1 MSSAATFGTAD
12 KDTSNRITAEPLTII
27 EKKMNVS
34 DNINNDGANE
44 KSVVISAHEKGSRNK
59 RKFLSEFP
67 LDVPID
73 TPALCLTEFPRYEL
87 LEEKL
92 QSTPNEVGSF
102 EGRCHQS
109 NEKQGVE
116 TLQHA
121 DWDDTIACQLMELL
135 FHNLSATFQSAIKKI
150 VECGYSEEIAEWV
163 ILRSGLYHGSKDAV
177 STIVDGALALLS
189 REKELDTSMSLIFEN
204 LNSLVEYTMLEMICV
219 LREVKP
225 EFTVAEAMWCLLIC
239 DLNLLHACA
248 IEGDLLG
255 DLCCLESPRES
266 LSDTKLTQKK
276 ETSVVSQS
284 NLDKLHL
291 SKPSVPNAKSLLSEV
306 PSDDAVAQLSNSIYS
321 HLHEVEITA
330 NGSSALL
337 PVAKSKSAGVSGES
351 ILSIEKAA
359 ILEEKGGT
367 GRRGSSLNSKKD
379 MLRQKTFHFEKSYK
393 GRMGKGSFKAKLTT
407 WSSMVLDKTLNSES
421 CSSDLVMKSTYSK
434 VTTTVKSNGPLA
446 EGCSHSSSTSSSGA
460 PSSETAS
467 VPATQDTICAL
478 PGVNINIPA
487 SLVPELKSS
496 SKTPGSIPALPKVV
510 DYHAGIP
517 YDESL
522 GKHVPQNEKDE
533 TILLL
538 ISRMQA
544 LEKELQGWTD
554 WANEKVMQAARR
566 LGKDQGELKML
577 RQEKEEAEKFRKE
590 KQILEESNMKRLSE
604 MEYALSNA
612 SVQIEMANS
621 TLHRLEVENAVLKK
635 EMEAATLASL
645 ESATNFHQ
653 AVAREQEIL
662 KKCQAWEME
671 KGSLQED
678 FSTLKREAALLEQEL
693 ERSKKR
699 LNHFKV
705 LEEQQEREKER
716 FLQQADSI
724 KAEREKLGVRSKMA
738 EDNIRETAESNMQK
752 CKEDIRKLENE
763 ISLLRFQS
771 EGSKIEALKRGI
783 NNMRPQSPKIPKSL
797 AIFDENLG
805 SASVKIEREC
815 VMCLSEEMTVVFLPC
830 AHQVLCAQCN
840 VLHEKQGMNDCPSCR
855 TPIEKRINVQFAC
868 SLRS

>member
-1 MSSAATFGTAD
+1 M
-12 KDTSNRITAEPLTII
+12 II
-27 EKKMNVS
+27 EKKMNVGDNNSS
-34 DNINNDGANE
+34 DGVNE
-44 KSVVISAHEKGSRNK
+44 KSLVISAQEKGSRNK

-73 TPALCLTEFPRYEL
+73 APALSLTEFPRYEI

-92 QSTPNEVGSF
+92 RSTPNEVGSL

-135 FHNLSATFQSAIKKI
+135 FHNLSATFQSAIKRI

-177 STIVDGALALLS
+177 STIVDGALAFLS
-189 REKELDTSMSLIFEN
+189 REKELDTSTSLIFED

-225 EFTVAEAMWCLLIC
+225 YFTVAEAMWCLLIC

-255 DLCCLESPRES
+255 ELCSLESPRES
-266 LSDTKLTQKK
+266 LSDTKLAQQK
-276 ETSVVSQS
+276 EASLVSQLT
-284 NLDKLHL
+284 LDKLQV
-291 SKPSVPNAKSLLSEV
+291 SKPSVPIAKSLQSEV
-306 PSDDAVAQLSNSIYS
+306 PSDDVVAQLSNSIYS

-330 NGSSALL
+330 NGSSARL

-351 ILSIEKAA
+351 ILSIAKAA

-379 MLRQKTFHFEKSYK
+379 MLRQKTFHFEKNYK

-421 CSSDLVMKSTYSK
+421 CSSGLVMKSTYSK

-446 EGCSHSSSTSSSGA
+446 EGCSHSSSTSSSIA

-467 VPATQDTICAL
+467 VPATQDTVCAL
-478 PGVNINIPA
+478 PAVNTNNPA
-487 SLVPELKSS
+487 SLVPEPKSS
-496 SKTPGSIPALPKVV
+496 SKTPGCTPSPPKVI
-510 DYHAGIP
+510 DYYAGIP

-544 LEKELQGWTD
+544 VQKELQGWTD

-566 LGKDQGELKML
+566 LGKDQVELKML
-577 RQEKEEAEKFRKE
+577 RQEKEEAEKFQKE
-590 KQILEESNMKRLSE
+590 KQILEENNMKRLSE

-612 SVQIEMANS
+612 SGQIEMANS

-635 EMEAATLASL
+635 EMEAATLAAL

-653 AVAREQEIL
+653 AVAREQKIL

-671 KGSLQED
+671 KGSLQD
-678 FSTLKREAALLEQEL
+678 DLSSLKREAAHLEQEL

-699 LNHFKV
+699 QNHFKV
-705 LEEQQEREKER
+705 LVEQQEREKQR
-716 FLQQADSI
+716 FLKQADSI
-724 KAEREKLGVRSKMA
+724 KAEREQRGVQSKME
-738 EDNIRETAESNMQK
+738 EDNMREMAESNMQK
-752 CKEDIRKLENE
+752 CKDDIRKLETE

-771 EGSKIEALKRGI
+771 EGSKIEALRRGI
-783 NNMRPQSPKIPKSL
+783 NNTRPQSPKITKSL
-797 AIFDENLG
+797 AVFEENLG

-815 VMCLSEEMTVVFLPC
+815 VMCLSEERTVVFLPC

-855 TPIEKRINVQFAC
+855 TPIKKRINVQFSR

>member
-1 MSSAATFGTAD
+1 M
-12 KDTSNRITAEPLTII
+12 II
-27 EKKMNVS
+27 EKIMNMGDHNS
-34 DNINNDGANE
+34 SDGANE
-44 KSVVISAHEKGSRNK
+44 KSLVISAQEKGSRNK

-67 LDVPID
+67 LDIPID
-73 TPALCLTEFPRYEL
+73 TPALSLTEFPRYEL

-92 QSTPNEVGSF
+92 RSTPNEVGLL

-109 NEKQGVE
+109 NEKQEVE
-116 TLQHA
+116 NLQHA

-135 FHNLSATFQSAIKKI
+135 FHNLSATFQSAIKRI
-150 VECGYSEEIAEWV
+150 VECGYSEEIAELV

-189 REKELDTSMSLIFEN
+189 REKELDTTTSLIFED

-225 EFTVAEAMWCLLIC
+225 DFTVAEAMWCLLIC

-255 DLCCLESPRES
+255 DLCSLGSPRES
-266 LSDTKLTQKK
+266 SSGSKLAQQK
-276 ETSVVSQS
+276 EASVVSQLD
-284 NLDKLHL
+284 LDKLQL
-291 SKPSVPNAKSLLSEV
+291 SKRSMPIAKSLQSEV
-306 PSDDAVAQLSNSIYS
+306 PSDDAVSQLSNSIHS

-330 NGSSALL
+330 NGSSARL
-337 PVAKSKSAGVSGES
+337 PVAESKSAEVRAES
-351 ILSIEKAA
+351 IMSITKAA
-359 ILEEKGGT
+359 ILEAKGGT

-421 CSSDLVMKSTYSK
+421 CSSGLVMKSTYSK
-434 VTTTVKSNGPLA
+434 VTTTVKSNGSLA
-446 EGCSHSSSTSSSGA
+446 EGSSHSSSTSPSIA
-460 PSSETAS
+460 LSSETAS
-467 VPATQDTICAL
+467 VPVTQDTVCAL
-478 PGVNINIPA
+478 PAVNTNIPA
-487 SLVPELKSS
+487 SLAPESKSS
-496 SKTPGSIPALPKVV
+496 SKTPGSTPAPPKVL
-510 DYHAGIP
+510 DYYAGIP

-522 GKHVPQNEKDE
+522 GKHFPQNEKDE

-538 ISRMQA
+538 ISRMQT
-544 LEKELQGWTD
+544 LQKELQGWTD
-554 WANEKVMQAARR
+554 WANEKVMQATRR

-577 RQEKEEAEKFRKE
+577 RQEKEEAEKFQKE
-590 KQILEESNMKRLSE
+590 KQMLQENNMKRLSE

-612 SVQIEMANS
+612 SGQIEMANS

-635 EMEAATLASL
+635 EMEAATLAAL

-653 AVAREQEIL
+653 AVAREQDIL

-671 KGSLQED
+671 KGSLQDD
-678 FSTLKREAALLEQEL
+678 FSTLKREAAHFEQEL
-693 ERSKKR
+693 ERAKKR
-699 LNHFKV
+699 LNQFKV
-705 LEEQQEREKER
+705 LSEHQEGEKQR

-724 KAEREKLGVRSKMA
+724 KVEREKLRAQSKME
-738 EDNIRETAESNMQK
+738 EDHMRETAESNMQK
-752 CKEDIRKLENE
+752 CKEDIRKLESE
-763 ISLLRFQS
+763 ISQLRFQS
-771 EGSKIEALKRGI
+771 EGSKIEALRRGI
-783 NNMRPQSPKIPKSL
+783 NNMMPQSPKITKSS
-797 AIFDENLG
+797 AVFEENIG
-805 SASVKIEREC
+805 SASMKIEREC

-855 TPIEKRINVQFAC
+855 TPIKKRINVRFAH
-868 SLRS
+868 SYGS

>member
-1 MSSAATFGTAD
+1 M
-12 KDTSNRITAEPLTII
+12 II
-27 EKKMNVS
+27 EKKMNVG
-34 DNINNDGANE
+34 DNNSTDGANE
-44 KSVVISAHEKGSRNK
+44 KSLVILPQEKGSRNK

-73 TPALCLTEFPRYEL
+73 TPAPSLTEFPRYEL
-87 LEEKL
+87 LEETL
-92 QSTPNEVGSF
+92 RSSPNEVGSL

-135 FHNLSATFQSAIKKI
+135 FHNLSATFQSAIKRI
-150 VECGYSEEIAEWV
+150 IECGYSAEIAEWV

-189 REKELDTSMSLIFEN
+189 RENELDTSTSLIFED
-204 LNSLVEYTMLEMICV
+204 LNSLVEYKMLEMICV

-225 EFTVAEAMWCLLIC
+225 DFTVAEAMWCLLIC
-239 DLNLLHACA
+239 DLNLLHACS

-255 DLCCLESPRES
+255 DLCRLESPKES
-266 LSDTKLTQKK
+266 SSDTKLAHQK
-276 ETSVVSQS
+276 EASVVSQS
-284 NLDKLHL
+284 NLDKLPV
-291 SKPSVPNAKSLLSEV
+291 SKPSVPIAKSLHSEV
-306 PSDDAVAQLSNSIYS
+306 PSDDAVTQLSNSIYS
-321 HLHEVEITA
+321 HLHEVEITT
-330 NGSSALL
+330 NRSSARL
-337 PVAKSKSAGVSGES
+337 PVAKSKSAGFSGES
-351 ILSIEKAA
+351 LLSIAKAA

-393 GRMGKGSFKAKLTT
+393 GRMGKGSFKGKLTT
-407 WSSMVLDKTLNSES
+407 WSSMALDKTLNSES
-421 CSSDLVMKSTYSK
+421 CSSGLVTKSTYSK
-434 VTTTVKSNGPLA
+434 VTSTVKSNGPLA
-446 EGCSHSSSTSSSGA
+446 EGCSHSSSISSSTA
-460 PSSETAS
+460 PLSETAS
-467 VPATQDTICAL
+467 VPTTQDTVCAL
-478 PGVNINIPA
+478 PAVKTNIPA
-487 SLVPELKSS
+487 SLVPKLKSS
-496 SKTPGSIPALPKVV
+496 SKTPGSTPAPPKVL
-510 DYHAGIP
+510 DYYAGIP
-517 YDESL
+517 YDECL

-544 LEKELQGWTD
+544 LQKELRGWTD

-577 RQEKEEAEKFRKE
+577 RQEKEEAEKFQKE
-590 KQILEESNMKRLSE
+590 KQMLEESNMKRLSE
-604 MEYALSNA
+604 MGYALSNA
-612 SVQIEMANS
+612 SCQIEMANS

-635 EMEAATLASL
+635 EVEAATLAAL
-645 ESATNFHQ
+645 ESASNFHH
-653 AVAREQEIL
+653 AIAREQEVL

-678 FSTLKREAALLEQEL
+678 FSTLKREAAHLEQEL

-705 LEEQQEREKER
+705 LAEQQEREKQR
-716 FLQQADSI
+716 FLQQADSL
-724 KAEREKLGVRSKMA
+724 KAEREKLGVQSKME
-738 EDNIRETAESNMQK
+738 EDNIRETAESSMQK

-771 EGSKIEALKRGI
+771 EGSKIEALRRGI
-783 NNMRPQSPKIPKSL
+783 NNTRPQSPKIPKSS
-797 AIFDENLG
+797 AVFDENFD

-815 VMCLSEEMTVVFLPC
+815 VMCLTDEMKVVFLPC

-855 TPIEKRINVQFAC
+855 TPIKKRINVQFA
-868 SLRS
+868 RSFRS

>member
-1 MSSAATFGTAD
+1 
-12 KDTSNRITAEPLTII
+12 
-27 EKKMNVS
+27 MNVGDHNS
-34 DNINNDGANE
+34 SDGANE
-44 KSVVISAHEKGSRNK
+44 KSLVISAQEKGSRNK

-73 TPALCLTEFPRYEL
+73 TPVLSLTEFPRYEL

-92 QSTPNEVGSF
+92 LSTPNEVGSL

-116 TLQHA
+116 TLQQA

-135 FHNLSATFQSAIKKI
+135 FHNLSATFQSAIKRI
-150 VECGYSEEIAEWV
+150 VECGYSEEIAERV
-163 ILRSGLYHGSKDAV
+163 LLRSGLYHGSKDAV

-189 REKELDTSMSLIFEN
+189 REKELDTSTSLIFED

-225 EFTVAEAMWCLLIC
+225 DFTVAEAMWCLLIC
-239 DLNLLHACA
+239 DLNLLHACS
-248 IEGDLLG
+248 IERDLQV
-255 DLCCLESPRES
+255 DSCSSESPRKS
-266 LSDTKLTQKK
+266 SSGSKLAQPK
-276 ETSVVSQS
+276 EAFVVSQLG
-284 NLDKLHL
+284 LDKLQL
-291 SKPSVPNAKSLLSEV
+291 SKPSMPIAKSLQSEI
-306 PSDDAVAQLSNSIYS
+306 PCDDPVAQFAQLSNSIYS
-321 HLHEVEITA
+321 HLHGVEITA
-330 NGSSALL
+330 NRSSARL

-351 ILSIEKAA
+351 VLSITKAA
-359 ILEEKGGT
+359 ILEEKCGT

-421 CSSDLVMKSTYSK
+421 RSSGLGMKSTNSK

-446 EGCSHSSSTSSSGA
+446 VGSSHSSSTSPSIA
-460 PSSETAS
+460 PSSETAT
-467 VPATQDTICAL
+467 VPATQDTVCAL
-478 PGVNINIPA
+478 PAVNTNIAA
-487 SLVPELKSS
+487 SLTPDPKSS
-496 SKTPGSIPALPKVV
+496 SNTPGSTPALPKVL
-510 DYHAGIP
+510 DYYAGIP

-522 GKHVPQNEKDE
+522 EKHVPQNEKDK
-533 TILLL
+533 IVLLRIARIQTL
-538 ISRMQA
+538 Q
-544 LEKELQGWTD
+544 KELQGWTD

-577 RQEKEEAEKFRKE
+577 KQEKEEAEKLQKE
-590 KQILEESNMKRLSE
+590 KQIVEENNMKRLSE

-612 SVQIEMANS
+612 SGQSKMADS
-621 TLHRLEVENAVLKK
+621 TLHRLKEENVSLKK
-635 EMEAATLASL
+635 EMDAATLAAL

-671 KGSLQED
+671 KGSLQD
-678 FSTLKREAALLEQEL
+678 NFSTLKREAVHFEQEL
-693 ERSKKR
+693 ERAKTR
-699 LNHFKV
+699 QNQLKV
-705 LEEQQEREKER
+705 LSEQEEREKR
-716 FLQQADSI
+716 RVLQQADSL
-724 KAEREKLGVRSKMA
+724 KAEREKRGVQSKME
-738 EDNIRETAESNMQK
+738 EDNIREKAERNMQK
-752 CKEDIRKLENE
+752 CKEDIRKLESE

-771 EGSKIEALKRGI
+771 EGSKIEALRRGI
-783 NNMRPQSPKIPKSL
+783 NNTRPQSPKLTKSL
-797 AIFDENLG
+797 AVFEENLG
-805 SASVKIEREC
+805 SGSVKIEREC

-855 TPIEKRINVQFAC
+855 TPIKKRINIQFA
-868 SLRS
+868 RSSRS